1 MNRYPS
7 PGRAQRTVSAVVALL
22 ASLVTFGSVAGL
34 AQGYADA
41 AQTAQE
47 LVMASVPAAV
57 H

>member
-47 LVMASVPAAV
+47 LVMASVAAAV